1 MDEEVSEDGR
11 SGPGLPLSKACHSGR
26 SGYLLFAGG
35 GRKQVPR
42 LRFAKTRNDMA
53 KGGRGGQKSST
64 VGRNTELSQADPQT
78 QLDSFL
84 AKNDP
89 EVEAFARRALAKM
102 RKLVPG
108 AVEMVYDNYNWLVIG
123 FSPTE
128 RPSEAIFSLVLPP
141 GRVTLCFLQGAGL
154 PDPAKR
160 LQGSGNVVR
169 NIRLY
174 NAGEPDARVLDDPEV
189 LALINVALNRAKVPM
204 PANARRKLII
214 RAIAA
219 KQRPRRVAQ
228 DKK

>member
-1 MDEEVSEDGR
+1 MV
-11 SGPGLPLSKACHSGR
+11 
-26 SGYLLFAGG
+26 
-35 GRKQVPR
+35 
-42 LRFAKTRNDMA
+42 KT
-53 KGGRGGQKSST
+53 KSST
-64 VGRNTELSQADPQT
+64 GGSKTELSQADPQA

-84 AKNDP
+84 AKYDP
-89 EVEAFARRALAKM
+89 DVATFARRALAKM

-141 GRVTLCFLQGAGL
+141 GRATLCFLQGAGL

-174 NAGEPDARVLDDPEV
+174 NADEPDAHVLDDPEV

-204 PANARRKLII
+204 PAGARRKLII
-214 RAIAA
+214 KSVSA
-219 KQRPRRVAQ
+219 KQRPRRPPLG
-228 DKK
+228 KK

>member
-1 MDEEVSEDGR
+1 M
-11 SGPGLPLSKACHSGR
+11 
-26 SGYLLFAGG
+26 
-35 GRKQVPR
+35 
-42 LRFAKTRNDMA
+42 AKT
-53 KGGRGGQKSST
+53 KSST
-64 VGRNTELSQADPQT
+64 SRKKAELSEADAEL

-84 AKNDP
+84 AKYDP
-89 EVEAFARRALAKM
+89 EVSKFARSALAKI

-108 AVEMVYDNYNWLVIG
+108 AIEMVYDNYNWLVIG

-174 NAGEPDARVLDDPEV
+174 DVGEADGKVLDDPEV
-189 LALINVALNRAKVPM
+189 FALINVALNRAKVPM
-204 PANARRKLII
+204 PDRARRKVII
-214 RAIAA
+214 RAVAA
-219 KQRPRRVAQ
+219 RQKPRRRAPG
-228 DKK
+228 KK